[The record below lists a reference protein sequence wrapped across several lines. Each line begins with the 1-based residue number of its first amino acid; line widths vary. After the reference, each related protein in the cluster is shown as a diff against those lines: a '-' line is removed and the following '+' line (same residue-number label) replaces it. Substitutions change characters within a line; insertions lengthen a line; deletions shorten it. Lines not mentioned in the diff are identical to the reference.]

1 MFKIVLLRH
10 GESIYNQEDRFAGW
24 CDVDLSRRGKNQAK
38 RAGRILKEQGYTF
51 DMAYTSL
58 LKRAIRTLW
67 ITLDVMDLLWIP
79 KYHSWRLNER
89 HHGAFQGL
97 SRKEA
102 REQFGEEILYQFRRN
117 YDFKPP
123 VQNEHDA
130 RHYTHDPRY
139 QELGKGKIPLSESM
153 RDATSRFLPY
163 WQEVLV
169 PAIQSGRRIL
179 IVAHGNIL
187 RSLIKHLNDISKE
200 EIVTMHVLAN
210 GIPLVY
216 ELSADL
222 KVLKHY
228 YLAKFKERPGIF
240 WGAE

>member
-10 GESIYNQEDRFAGW
+10 GESIYNREDRFTGW
-24 CDVDLSRRGKNQAK
+24 CDVDLSRRGINQAK
-38 RAGRILKEQGYTF
+38 KAGRILKEQGYTF

-58 LKRAIRTLW
+58 LKRTIRTLW
-67 ITLDVMDLLWIP
+67 ITLDMMDLLWIP

-102 REQFGEEILYQFRRN
+102 GEQYGEEVLYQVRRN

-123 VQNEHDA
+123 LLGEHDI
-130 RHYTHDPRY
+130 RHYAHDLRY
-139 QELGKGKIPLSESM
+139 RELDKGELPLSESM

-169 PAIQSGRRIL
+169 PAIQSGRQIL
-179 IVAHGNIL
+179 IVGHGNIL
-187 RSLIKHLNDISKE
+187 RSLIKHLHDISSE

-228 YLAKFKERPGIF
+228 QLAKSKEQSDIC
-240 WGAE
+240 